1 MPTNATRAQQ
11 SANASVAAA
20 GLAKA
25 AISRGMQPGLA
36 GDPERKLAGYGL
48 PCAKCHLY
56 YPADLDECPTCHHKQ
71 RVSPVAPKIPPKVA
85 QEAPD
90 AVSDNA
96 LLEAE
101 REEFLRQFKSQLV
114 EAHADALNAPE
125 AACRVTENHQG
136 APGNAEIC
144 GRCYERV
151 QERLDACEAAL
162 QIDLKE
168 AAQIIYDAVWADAS
182 DPSKTYQNA
191 AAALLTELR
200 KRAGISA
207 AMGAFQPLEQ

>member
-1 MPTNATRAQQ
+1 MPSNAGRTQQ
-11 SANASVAAA
+11 SASAAA
-20 GLAKA
+20 PTVAKA
-25 AISRGMQPGLA
+25 ANARGMVSSA
-36 GDPERKLAGYGL
+36 GFTAERKIVGYGL

-56 YPADLDECPTCHHKQ
+56 YPADLDQCPTCHHKE
-71 RVSPVAPKIPPKVA
+71 RVLPIAPRILPKAA
-85 QEAPD
+85 QEASDP
-90 AVSDNA
+90 VPDNA

-114 EAHADALNAPE
+114 EAHANALNAPE
-125 AACRVTENHQG
+125 TACRVAENHQG
-136 APGNAEIC
+136 APASAEVC

-168 AAQIIYDAVWADAS
+168 AAQIVYDAVWSDAS

-191 AAALLTELR
+191 AGALLTELR